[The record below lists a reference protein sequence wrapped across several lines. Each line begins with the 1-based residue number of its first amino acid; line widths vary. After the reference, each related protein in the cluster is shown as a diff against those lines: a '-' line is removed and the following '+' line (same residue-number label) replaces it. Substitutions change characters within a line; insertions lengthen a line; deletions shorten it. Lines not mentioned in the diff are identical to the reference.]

1 MSNMVYLDSAY
12 FKEHPKTEVIKDEDW
27 EEEFWNM
34 IEMCM
39 DEVILNA
46 DWSRVQAYSAEEI
59 AKGIKI
65 LEEQNGIN
73 RSDTR

>member
-27 EEEFWNM
+27 EEELWNM

-39 DEVILNA
+39 DEAILNA
-46 DWSRVQAYSAEEI
+46 DWSRVQAYSTEEI
-59 AKGIKI
+59 AKGIK
-65 LEEQNGIN
+65 LWEEQNGIN

>member
-1 MSNMVYLDSAY
+1 MVYLESAY
-12 FKEHPKTEVIKDEDW
+12 FKEHPKAETIKDEDW
-27 EEEFWNM
+27 EEELWNM

-39 DEVILNA
+39 DEKIIDA
-46 DWSRVQAYSAEEI
+46 ICKIGTIQAYSAEEI

-65 LEEQNGIN
+65 WEEQNGIN

>member
-1 MSNMVYLDSAY
+1 MIYLDSAY
-12 FKEHPKTEVIKDEDW
+12 FKEHPKPEMIKDEDW
-27 EEEFWNM
+27 EEELWDM

-39 DEVILNA
+39 DEAILNA
-46 DWSRVQAYSAEEI
+46 DWSRVQVNSAEEI

-65 LEEQNGIN
+65 WEEQNGIN